1 MDGAQLEPLPLSEL
15 TAKQRRRYRLAKVSA
30 SIRKSDEE
38 TKKKQDALVKINV
51 ENLKEAIFALELGV
65 LLGGW
70 QVYRPLVE
78 QAQGQKSENLSVR

>member
-15 TAKQRRRYRLAKVSA
+15 TAKQRRRLAA
-30 SIRKSDEE
+30 AAAIRKSDEE

-51 ENLKEAIFALELGV
+51 ENLKEAIFAMEHGR

-70 QVYRPLVE
+70 QVYRSLVE
-78 QAQGQKSENLSVR
+78 QAQGQKSEDLLVK

>member
-15 TAKQRRRYRLAKVSA
+15 TAKQRRRLAA
-30 SIRKSDEE
+30 AAAAAIRKSDEE